1 MNATGARVVERRHAA
16 APVYLMRVVAAP
28 GERTLAHGA
37 LWDGVLNATP
47 DDDTDGPSPIESL
60 MTALAGCLA
69 RNLRSVADEARVVL
83 DRTEMAIA
91 ATRSDDP
98 PAITGLVVDLAIDS
112 PAAADRVRHVVDLA
126 IRYGTIART
135 LARACPLTINL
146 TINRGDPE
154 ELPRVA

>member
-1 MNATGARVVERRHAA
+1 MSAPGARVVERRHGA
-16 APVYLMRVVAAP
+16 APVYLMQVVVAA

-37 LWDGVLNATP
+37 LWDGVLNSTP

-60 MTALAGCLA
+60 MAALAGCLA
-69 RNLRSVADEARVVL
+69 RNLRSVADDARIVL
-83 DRTEMAIA
+83 DRTEIAIA

-98 PAITGLVVDLAIDS
+98 PAITGLVVDLGIDS
-112 PAAADRVRHVVDLA
+112 PAAAERVRHIVDLA
-126 IRYGTIART
+126 IRYGTITRT

-154 ELPRVA
+154 ELPHVA

>member
-1 MNATGARVVERRHAA
+1 MSAPGARVVERRHGA
-16 APVYLMRVVAAP
+16 APVYLMQVVAAA

-60 MTALAGCLA
+60 MAALAGCLA
-69 RNLRSVADEARVVL
+69 RNLRSVADDARIVL
-83 DRTEMAIA
+83 DRTEIAIA

-98 PAITGLVVDLAIDS
+98 PAVAGLVVDRAIDS
-112 PAAADRVRHVVDLA
+112 AAAAERVRHIVDLA
-126 IRYGTIART
+126 IRYGTIRRT
-135 LARACPLTINL
+135 LTRACAMTINL

-154 ELPRVA
+154 ELPHVA

>member
-1 MNATGARVVERRHAA
+1 MSVTDSRVVQPRHVA
-16 APVYLMRVVAAP
+16 APVFLMQVVAVA
-28 GERTLAHGA
+28 GERTVADGA
-37 LWDGVLNATP
+37 LWDGALNATP
-47 DDDTDGPSPIESL
+47 DDNTDGPSLIESL
-60 MTALAGCLA
+60 MAALAGCLA

-83 DRTEMAIA
+83 DRIEMAIA